1 MIRSDLL
8 NDSPLRRKTETRGC
22 FSVYEYEHD
31 VSVNEYSA
39 MMAYFASQ
47 MNVRKRQ
54 VIAKLENSAVILQ
67 AGAMQMMMG
76 AVESTTDLKGAG
88 DFFKKIVGSTVTGET
103 AIKPR
108 YSGNGAVALEP
119 TYRYVILEDLA
130 EWDGKLIIEDGMFLA
145 CEDTIELSVAARN
158 TVSSALLGGEGLF
171 NTRLSGKGI
180 VALESRVPR
189 EELITV
195 ELKDDVLK
203 IDGVFMHRGRNLNT
217 NDKIVLNNVINM
229 AKELHMAVLCE
240 GVETREQVDFLK
252 EAGCDVIQG
261 FYFGKPMPENEFED
275 FIEKNA

>member
-1 MIRSDLL
+1 MIRSDIL
-8 NDSPLRRKTETRGC
+8 NDSPLRKKTEERGC
-22 FSVYEYEHD
+22 FMVYEYEHD

-54 VIAKLENSAVILQ
+54 LVARLDKSAVILQ

-88 DFFKKIVGSTVTGET
+88 DFFKKVVGSTVTGET

-108 YSGNGAVALEP
+108 FSGTGAVVLEP

-145 CEDTIELSVAARN
+145 CEDSIELSVAARN

-171 NTRLSGKGI
+171 NTRLTGKGI

-195 ELKDDVLK
+195 DLKDDVLK
-203 IDGVFMHRGRNLNT
+203 IDGS
-217 NDKIVLNNVINM
+217 
-229 AKELHMAVLCE
+229 MAVAWSDGLKFTVERTTKTLIGSAVSKE
-240 GVETREQVDFLK
+240 GLVNVYRGTGRVLIAPVDNMMWDPSWLLPTK
-252 EAGCDVIQG
+252 APTK
-261 FYFGKPMPENEFED
+261 GKG
-275 FIEKNA
+275 